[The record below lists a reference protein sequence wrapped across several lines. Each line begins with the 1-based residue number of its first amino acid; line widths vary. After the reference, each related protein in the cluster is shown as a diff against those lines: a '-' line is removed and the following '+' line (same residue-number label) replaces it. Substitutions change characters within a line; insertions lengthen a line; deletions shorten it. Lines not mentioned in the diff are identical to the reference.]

1 MIYWFTGQPA
11 HGKTILAK
19 KLSYWLTEN
28 KHTLPFMIDGDDM
41 RELFSNKDYSIKG
54 RVENVGTAQRIAHY
68 LHNQGKDVI
77 VALIAPYID
86 QREDFKT
93 LLSGNVTEIYVH
105 TGETRE
111 RDHFKA
117 IAYVAPSNN
126 FIDIDTTID
135 TPDESFQKIINT
147 LPKKYP
153 EGSLLNELPPSDYQ
167 LDN

>member
-1 MIYWFTGQPA
+1 MIYWLTGQPCA
-11 HGKTILAK
+11 GKTILGDLLQERFTPNA
-19 KLSYWLTEN
+19 
-28 KHTLPFMIDGDDM
+28 FRIDGDDM

-68 LHNQGKDVI
+68 LHNQGNDVI
-77 VALIAPYID
+77 VSLVAPYLD

-93 LLSGNVTEIYVH
+93 LLGDNIKEIYVH
-105 TGETRE
+105 TTEARE
-111 RDHFKA
+111 RDHWKA
-117 IAYVAPSNN
+117 IAYIAPQGN
-126 FIDIDTTID
+126 FIDIDTTDD
-135 TPDESFQKIINT
+135 TPEESLQKIINN

>member
-11 HGKTILAK
+11 HGKTVLAK

-77 VALIAPYID
+77 VALVSPYID

-93 LLSGNVTEIYVH
+93 LLGNNIKEIYVH
-105 TGETRE
+105 TLKPRE

-117 IAYVAPSNN
+117 ISYIPPQGT
-126 FIDIDTTID
+126 FIDIDTTKD
-135 TPDESFQKIINT
+135 SPEESFKKIIN
-147 LPKKYP
+147 
-153 EGSLLNELPPSDYQ
+153 EI
-167 LDN
+167 